1 MVITSRKITK
11 GDKSMSDEGSNIKEK
26 LERMLNVRVL
36 RIEEGDNGIMVYVPE
51 DQVRIAVGSG
61 GSAVRAA
68 ELVIGKHIEV
78 KGE

>member
-1 MVITSRKITK
+1 MRLEER
-11 GDKSMSDEGSNIKEK
+11 SDIKEK
-26 LERMLNVRVL
+26 LERMLNVKVL
-36 RIEEGDNGIMVYVPE
+36 RIEESEEGITVYVPE

-68 ELVIGKHIEV
+68 ELVIGRHIEV

>member
-1 MVITSRKITK
+1 
-11 GDKSMSDEGSNIKEK
+11 MSDGEADIKGK
-26 LERMLNVRVL
+26 LERMLNVRIL
-36 RIEEGDNGIMVYVPE
+36 RVEENEDGIVVYVPE

-68 ELVIGKHIEV
+68 ELVIGRHIEV